1 MKRAPRQAARSR
13 ADRDRLLESSCV
25 SVATMERNME
35 VTAYCNCGKCCCWEH
50 GLLVSPTHYLALS
63 QTRTLFPIPS
73 LRLKRRRKNPYQD
86 EKEQKTYIFDKYWT
100 ATTLR
105 GCVYEG
111 ESKQKNQNARIPIPL
126 PLSLSVCVY
135 LTSTALL
142 LTSSYAGVAEKIRIG
157 KTALGDLPKQARPG
171 PLNARSLR

>member
-1 MKRAPRQAARSR
+1 MFRKRSRAHPSDSHRRRRGVSLEVRAPRQAATSR

-25 SVATMERNME
+25 SVAMLERNME

-63 QTRTLFPIPS
+63 QKTRTFPIPS

-86 EKEQKTYIFDKYWT
+86 EKEQKTFIFDKYWT

-126 PLSLSVCVY
+126 PLSLSLCVC
-135 LTSTALL
+135 
-142 LTSSYAGVAEKIRIG
+142 I
-157 KTALGDLPKQARPG
+157 
-171 PLNARSLR
+171 

>member
-1 MKRAPRQAARSR
+1 MTACSDTLVDLAPARATRTAGGGGVSLEARAATSLEKPRRPG
-13 ADRDRLLESSCV
+13 LLESSGV
-25 SVATMERNME
+25 SVAMMERNME

-63 QTRTLFPIPS
+63 QKTRTLFPIPS

-86 EKEQKTYIFDKYWT
+86 EKQQKTYIFDKYWT

-126 PLSLSVCVY
+126 SLSLSLC
-135 LTSTALL
+135 
-142 LTSSYAGVAEKIRIG
+142 I
-157 KTALGDLPKQARPG
+157 
-171 PLNARSLR
+171 